1 MRTRVRQLESLTGM
15 RFAAAFVVYLHHAGF
30 FLWANRPP
38 SLLRILTVPGTA
50 GVTFFFIL
58 SGFVLAWSWRDGDA
72 ARSFFRRR
80 AARIIP
86 AYLLTAFFG
95 VAVSAHG
102 RGIAIWLVQAI
113 FTFTLLQSWIPS
125 WLWYMA
131 GNGVSWSLSDEVFFY
146 SVFPMLFQR
155 LRGLATRTAVRW
167 LGGIAALAMVLPI
180 LVHPQSDDSGL
191 RFWFTY
197 VFPVT
202 RLLEFI
208 AGVLLAVLVSRG
220 FELKANRWLIYALCV
235 ASYVAIAEVPIFL
248 RFATLTMIP
257 FLLLIWRGASA
268 DLRGEASVWRRAAL
282 VKLGQWSFA
291 FYLLHQIVLRVV
303 AILLGS
309 QHHSVLFGT
318 CLTAGCFALCIVLA
332 GLMYELFERPLERR
346 LRPSADRSRVALE
359 VAE

>member
-1 MRTRVRQLESLTGM
+1 MSGVRTRVRQLESLTGM

-38 SLLRILTVPGTA
+38 SLLRILTVPGTRA
-50 GVTFFFIL
+50 TPIL
-58 SGFVLAWSWRDGDA
+58 SGFVLAWSWRDGDG

-167 LGGIAALAMVLPI
+167 PGGSAALWRRFT
-180 LVHPQSDDSGL
+180 QSWCIHDDDSGL

-268 DLRGEASVWRRAAL
+268 DLRGEASL
-282 VKLGQWSFA
+282 VLW
-291 FYLLHQIVLRVV
+291 
-303 AILLGS
+303 LGS
-309 QHHSVLFGT
+309 SPTYSRSGGLGDGLVESVGDAVEVG
-318 CLTAGCFALCIVLA
+318 AG
-332 GLMYELFERPLERR
+332 ELPLERGGD
-346 LRPSADRSRVALE
+346 LFVAA
-359 VAE
+359 AERE